1 MQVWRL
7 KGGGIPPA
15 ISKVIATAEK
25 DAEFH
30 RLIREAESLIADIN
44 ILLGVAAKSSDYT
57 TKKARLEA
65 GAFKLGLLKLINL
78 NEPRITITNIQQ
90 VDTDIAV
97 IRKELASMNAQ
108 VADPFEVRSPEFVF
122 RREVDSRDQQRIFI
136 KLVADLRRIIDESL
150 MIALNSKVR
159 DTQLSRIGVAR
170 NKLTELA
177 AIAESHSEICD
188 FNIEEYEL
196 AVCKAEQIIYGV
208 SNESMEE
215 VCSKCKNEL

>member
-1 MQVWRL
+1 M
-7 KGGGIPPA
+7 PPLIMNA
-15 ISKVIATAEK
+15 ITRAEK

-44 ILLGVAAKSSDYT
+44 VLLGVAAKSSDYT

-65 GAFKLGLLKLINL
+65 GEFKLGLLKLINL

-108 VADPFEVRSPEFVF
+108 VADPFEVRRPEFVF
-122 RREVDSRDQQRIFI
+122 RREVDSSEQQRIFI

-177 AIAESHSEICD
+177 ALVESHSEICD

-196 AVCKAEQIIYGV
+196 AVCKAEQIIY
-208 SNESMEE
+208 
-215 VCSKCKNEL
+215 